1 MIPLCAPQ
9 LRLNRFSNAVGEAV
23 RRVVE
28 GGQFI
33 LGREVERFEQ
43 AFADYLGVRHCI
55 GVNSG
60 TDALVLALRALG
72 VGPGDE
78 VITVSMSFTATAMA
92 VLHVGARPRFV
103 DVDRET
109 RCIDLKQIE
118 AAIGPRTVA
127 ILPVHLHGFP
137 VDMLRL
143 MALAGQHH
151 LAVVEDCAQAHGARI
166 AGRAAGSF
174 GDVAAFSFYPTKNLG
189 CAGDGGAVVTEDP
202 ALASRLRALRA
213 YGWFDD
219 RRVSHELGHNSR
231 LDELQA
237 AILNALLPHLDHG
250 NRERIALAARY
261 RRLLAEEDVTL
272 APENPGAIHH
282 QFVISVPRRNAL
294 RSYLVETAGVE
305 TGIHYPVPL
314 HRQPLFA
321 AYASS
326 PLPVTDELA
335 RTMVS
340 LPIQPEVASE
350 HIDHIAQSVRAGVAE
365 CKVS

>member
-9 LRLNRFSNAVGEAV
+9 LRFDRFSAAIGEAV
-23 RRVVE
+23 RNVLA
-28 GGQFI
+28 GSQFI
-33 LGREVERFEQ
+33 LGREVERFEH
-43 AFADYLGVRHCI
+43 AFATYLGVRHCI

-72 VGPGDE
+72 IGPGDE
-78 VITVSMSFTATAMA
+78 AITVSMSFAATAMP

-118 AAIGPRTVA
+118 AAITPRTVA
-127 ILPVHLHGFP
+127 ILPVHLHGHP
-137 VDMLRL
+137 IDMLRL
-143 MALAGQHH
+143 MAIAKQHH

-166 AGRAAGSF
+166 AGRAVGSF
-174 GDVAAFSFYPTKNLG
+174 GDLAAFSFYPTKNLG
-189 CAGDGGAVVTEDP
+189 CVGDGGAVVTDDP
-202 ALASRLRALRA
+202 ALAARVRALRA

-219 RRVSHELGHNSR
+219 RRVSHELGYNSR

-237 AILNALLPHLDHG
+237 AVLNVLLPHLDEG
-250 NRERIALAARY
+250 NRERVALAARY
-261 RRLLAEEDVTL
+261 RRFLADEDVIL
-272 APENPGAIHH
+272 AAESPGAVHH

-294 RSYLVETAGVE
+294 RSYLSDNAGIE

-321 AYASS
+321 ACATS

-340 LPIQPEVASE
+340 LPIQPEVAAE
-350 HIDHIAQSVRAGVAE
+350 HIEHIAQSVRAGVTE
-365 CKVS
+365 CRVS